1 MRDVIVIGA
10 GGGGPVVAKELA
22 ARGLDVLVLEAG
34 ARFADPEREWTHFE
48 DDANNPVTGYLR
60 AGPSRRN
67 LSPWLP
73 DHAQQSFVWQ
83 VTAVGG
89 TTTHYFGNCPRAAPG
104 VFTGYQGADRSM
116 YDTAHLFP
124 FTYEDLR
131 PYYEWVEATLPV
143 QTAPMGTKEEIFL
156 DAAAAMGLPHQ
167 TSKDTTGPAHRAQQ
181 NAILQPGGTAGRT
194 ADPARTRFPEATGC
208 VMCGHCYEG
217 CFLPRGAPRN
227 LKAKRSTDNS
237 YVPMALTADAW
248 AAGTGGRAV
257 ELIADAHVTRIVT
270 DPGSDRPRAARGVT
284 FRLADGSVHTEEARV
299 VALAGGCVGS
309 PRLWLNSGLP
319 DANGWVGR
327 GLTDHHLDWVF
338 GVFDSYTGN
347 AKGAGSNARVDY
359 PGYGG
364 IENICLPPAL
374 QVFASLFSDSGIS
387 GRYRNRST
395 LGPQGADTI
404 GRLVGLDLEEAHA
417 DANKVLT
424 ALVITDDDVEAQN
437 RVTLSPIVPGDEHG
451 ARARIEVRHRARS
464 ARTRRNREYLVA
476 RAVELLRTAGAKRV
490 HRIDWPPLILHPHSS
505 MRMGHDPADSVLD
518 PSGES
523 RGVERLFVT
532 DNSALPNSLG
542 GPNPT
547 LTTQAVATR
556 AAETIFQRYFG
567 GDPWVRAEAPVVSTD
582 DRVTEAVVARG
593 L

>member
-22 ARGLDVLVLEAG
+22 ARGLDVLVLEGG

-48 DDANNPVTGYLR
+48 DDANNPITGFLR
-60 AGPSRRN
+60 KGPSNRN

-73 DHAQQSFVWQ
+73 DHAQQSYVWQ
-83 VTAVGG
+83 VAGVGG
-89 TTTHYFGNCPRAAPG
+89 TTTHYFGNSPRAMPG
-104 VFTGYQGADRSM
+104 VFVGYEGADRSS

-124 FTYEDLR
+124 FTYDELR

-143 QTAPMGTKEEIFL
+143 QTAPMGTKEERFL
-156 DAAAAMGLPHQ
+156 EAAAAMGLPHQ
-167 TSKDTTGPAHRAQQ
+167 TSKDATGPAHRAQE

-194 ADPARTRFPEATGC
+194 RDPARLHFPEATGC
-208 VMCGHCYEG
+208 TMCGHCYEG
-217 CFLPRGAPRN
+217 CYEPLDAPRN

-237 YVPMALTADAW
+237 YVPMALTASAW
-248 AAGTGGRAV
+248 ASSTGGRSVDLVADAYVVRILTEQGTGG
-257 ELIADAHVTRIVT
+257 L
-270 DPGSDRPRAARGVT
+270 AARGVV
-284 FRLADGSVHTEEARV
+284 FRTADGALHTEEARV
-299 VALAGGCVGS
+299 VALAAGCVES

-319 DANGWVGR
+319 NANGWVGR

-338 GVFDSYTGN
+338 GVFDEYTGN

-359 PGYGG
+359 PGHGG

-374 QVFASLFSDSGIS
+374 QVFASLFSDSGMA
-387 GRYRNRST
+387 GRYRNRNT

-404 GRLVGLDLEEAHA
+404 GRLVGTDLEAAHA

-437 RVTLSPIVPGDEHG
+437 RVNLSPIVPADEHG
-451 ARARIEVRHRARS
+451 PRARVEVRHRARS
-464 ARTRRNREYLVA
+464 ARTRRNREFLVA
-476 RAVELLRTAGAKRV
+476 RAVELMRTAGARTV
-490 HRIDWPPLILHPHSS
+490 HRIDWPPLVLHPHSS
-505 MRMGHDPADSVLD
+505 MRMGLDPADSVLD
-518 PSGES
+518 ASCEA
-523 RGVERLFVT
+523 RGVRRLFVT
-532 DNSALPNSLG
+532 DNSALANCLG

-556 AAETIFQRYFG
+556 TAETIFGRYFG
-567 GDPWVRAEAPVVSTD
+567 GDPWVAAEAPVTSID
-582 DRVTEAVVARG
+582 DRVTEAVLAHG